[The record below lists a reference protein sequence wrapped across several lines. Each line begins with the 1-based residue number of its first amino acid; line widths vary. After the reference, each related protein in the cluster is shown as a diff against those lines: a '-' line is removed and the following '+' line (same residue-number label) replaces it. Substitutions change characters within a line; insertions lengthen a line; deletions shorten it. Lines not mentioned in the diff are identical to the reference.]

1 MIEYRYAAME
11 ASPGGRNVAGIAMR
25 YGDRTTI
32 EGKFVE
38 EFRPGAFNPI
48 GDVVLNWMHDR
59 AKPLARTGEH
69 GGLQLAD
76 SATELRVAATLPET
90 SLADDAVELIRRG
103 VFRGLS
109 IEFRSVEEKMVA
121 GVRVI
126 QKALLSGIAVVDRP
140 AYSQAELQARMA
152 MEPPMRRVRMML

>member
-25 YGDRTTI
+25 YGERTTI
-32 EGKFVE
+32 DGKFVE
-38 EFRPGAFNPI
+38 EFRPGAFAPI

-90 SLADDAVELIRRG
+90 TLADDAVELIRRG

-109 IEFRSVEEKMVA
+109 IEFRSIRESTVG

-126 QKALLSGIAVVDRP
+126 EKALLSGIGIVDRP
-140 AYSQAELQARMA
+140 AYSNAEVQARMA
-152 MEPPMRRVRMML
+152 MEPPKRRVRMML

>member
-152 MEPPMRRVRMML
+152 MEPPKRRRRAVL

>member
-1 MIEYRYAAME
+1 MIEYRYAAMD
-11 ASPGGRNVAGIAMR
+11 ATPGGRRVAGIAMR
-25 YGDRTTI
+25 YGERTTI
-32 EGKFVE
+32 DGKFAE
-38 EFRPGAFNPI
+38 EFRPGAFAPI
-48 GDVVLNWMHDR
+48 GDVILNWQHDR
-59 AKPLARTGEH
+59 NKPLARTGEH

-126 QKALLSGIAVVDRP
+126 QKALLSGIAIVDRP
-140 AYSQAELQARMA
+140 AYSNAEVQARMA
-152 MEPPMRRVRMML
+152 MGAPKRRVRMML